1 MLDSFSA
8 QFGTIL
14 PSLDGK
20 RILLAV
26 SGGLDSCVLLDL
38 MRRQAVDIAVAH
50 CNYQLRGDESNADHQ
65 LVKQLAKK
73 HNLVLHD
80 VVFDTKTMLDTT
92 KESLQMLARRLRYSF
107 FDDLCD
113 AHGYDYV
120 MTAHHAD
127 DALETFLMNW
137 SRGSGVKGLEGIPR
151 QNGTILRPLL
161 DFDRQ
166 VLLQHANANDLQWRE
181 DSSNASEA
189 YLRNQVRLTIVPAL
203 KEVFPNIT
211 DKLRETQQ
219 HLQQANE
226 LISAYMQGL
235 EGVVWNP
242 TTNGLSIDLTAL
254 SRVNSPNGV
263 LYQLLS
269 PFGFTDWDAVY
280 RLPIGQS
287 GTEVRTDDYQLLKDR
302 ELLILQS
309 ISSKSFEHYTIE
321 SSEQTD
327 HLPIDLHFE
336 QIDALSP
343 CDKNT
348 LIVDADL
355 LKWPLK
361 LRTWQAADRF
371 FPFGMQGSQKLSDYF
386 INQKISRLEKEKIW
400 LLCSDSKIVWV
411 VGHRADDRFKVSN
424 NTKNLLQITWRD

>member
-1 MLDSFSA
+1 MLDSFAA
-8 QFGTIL
+8 QFGTLL

-38 MRRQAVDIAVAH
+38 MSKQSVDIAVAH
-50 CNYQLRGDESNADHQ
+50 CNYQLRGEESDADHQ
-65 LVKQLAKK
+65 LVKQLAKN

-80 VVFDTKTMLDTT
+80 VAFDTKAKLEST
-92 KESLQMLARRLRYSF
+92 KESLQMLARRLRYRF
-107 FDDLCD
+107 FDDLCAAQD
-113 AHGYDYV
+113 YDFV

-137 SRGSGVKGLEGIPR
+137 SRGSGIKGLEGIPR
-151 QNGTILRPLL
+151 QNGNILRPLL
-161 DFDRQ
+161 DYDRQ
-166 VLLQHANANDLQWRE
+166 ALLQYAKANDLQWRE

-189 YLRNQVRLTIVPAL
+189 YLRNQVRSTIVPAL

-219 HLQQANE
+219 HLQQAND
-226 LISAYMQGL
+226 LISAYVQGL
-235 EGVVWNP
+235 EGDVWN
-242 TTNGLSIDLTAL
+242 TTTSGLTIDLTAL
-254 SRVNSPNGV
+254 SKVNSPNGM

-280 RLPIGQS
+280 RLPEGQS
-287 GTEVRTDDYQLLKDR
+287 GTEVYTDEHKLLKDR

-309 ISSKSFEHYTIE
+309 ISSKSFEHYTID
-321 SSEQTD
+321 SVEQTD
-327 HLPIDLHFE
+327 HLPIALHFE
-336 QIDALSP
+336 QIEGLSR

-348 LIVDADL
+348 AIVDADL
-355 LKWPLK
+355 LEWPLK

-411 VGHRADDRFKVSN
+411 VGHRADDRFKVGN